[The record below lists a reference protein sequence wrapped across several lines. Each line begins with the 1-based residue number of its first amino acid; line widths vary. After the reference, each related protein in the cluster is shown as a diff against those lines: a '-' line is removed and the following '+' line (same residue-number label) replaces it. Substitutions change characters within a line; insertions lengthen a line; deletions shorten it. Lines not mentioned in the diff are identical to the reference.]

1 MDMGRFDVAIFIIIK
16 SSILVSVSAISAVYL
31 LGIGLILNVAARLE
45 GGGGRAAWSR
55 LASRTLG
62 LVEVSQEV
70 YFPLQV
76 PPLIGLRAN

>member
-1 MDMGRFDVAIFIIIK
+1 MDRFDVDIFMMVESI
-16 SSILVSVSAISAVYL
+16 ILVSVSVISAVYL
-31 LGIGLILNVAARLE
+31 LGVGPILNVAVRLE
-45 GGGGRAAWSR
+45 GGGGRAACSR

-76 PPLIGLRAN
+76 PPLIGLQPN

>member
-1 MDMGRFDVAIFIIIK
+1 MDIFIIVQ
-16 SSILVSVSAISAVYL
+16 SITLVSVSAISALYL
-31 LGIGLILNVAARLE
+31 LSIGPVLNVAVRLE
-45 GGGGRAAWSR
+45 GGGGRAACSR

>member
-1 MDMGRFDVAIFIIIK
+1 M
-16 SSILVSVSAISAVYL
+16 VSAISAPYL
-31 LGIGLILNVAARLE
+31 LGVGPVLNVAVRLE
-45 GGGGRAAWSR
+45 GGGGRAACSR
-55 LASRTLG
+55 SASRTLG